1 MSTFDPEESRAP
13 GVWSP
18 VTRDRWF
25 LGVFALSLVTVFVVF
40 GPFLDALILA
50 SATVVVSW
58 PLYEWVRDLVGQR
71 PYLASG
77 ITTVAVVLLVL
88 IPVSLLG
95 VWFVQEASALVLH
108 GVDLVRQGV
117 FRETVEA
124 WVWSAEVPGQE
135 RLSEL
140 LGQDVDLVSLIV
152 EPVQRTALSI
162 GQTVAASLPNLVGS
176 VFGVGLD
183 LFVFLFA
190 VVTLYAEGPRLL
202 KAAGRLSPLR
212 PEYHSRLFEVFRE
225 FSTNLV
231 LGALTTASVQA
242 AIATLAYAVAGAPN
256 LVLLG
261 LLTAAVSFVPIV
273 GTATVWV
280 PVALWVGYEHGWPW
294 GLFVAAW
301 NAILTGSVDNVL
313 RPLLLRGRSPIHP
326 LPIFLSV
333 LGGIYWI
340 GLPGALMGPVAVAM
354 FVALY
359 RIWTDELAAQG
370 IVFLDA
376 TPAPAP
382 PQVLPPPPTQRPPEG
397 WTGVLGIH
405 GAPTPMPASPTAA
418 VQAPKDAA
426 APVLPEETPPE
437 EIAAASAPQERTAA
451 GPTEQRA
458 PLDPPP
464 RAAQPWSS
472 SEYSSDRSS
481 ASSASSASAASSD
494 GTAGSAASGSASGST
509 PSSSSS
515 SGA

>member
-1 MSTFDPEESRAP
+1 MTRLDPDPPTLP
-13 GVWSP
+13 GIWSP

-25 LGVFALSLVTVFVVF
+25 LGVFALSLVAVFVVF

-58 PLYEWVRDLVGQR
+58 PLYEWVRGWTGDR
-71 PYLASG
+71 PYLASAV
-77 ITTVAVVLLVL
+77 TTSAVVLLVL
-88 IPVSLLG
+88 VPVSLLG
-95 VWFVQEASALVLH
+95 VWFVQEASALVLQA
-108 GVDLVRQGV
+108 VELVRVGA
-117 FRETVEA
+117 FRETVES
-124 WVWSAEVPGQE
+124 WVWTAELPSGD
-135 RLSEL
+135 RLTEL
-140 LGQDVDLVSLIV
+140 LGDHVDVVSLIV
-152 EPVQRTALSI
+152 EPVQRTAVSI

-202 KAAGRLSPLR
+202 RAAGRLSPLR
-212 PEYHSRLFEVFRE
+212 PEYHRRLFEVFRE

-242 AIATLAYAVAGAPN
+242 ATATLAYAVAGAPN

-261 LLTAAVSFVPIV
+261 LMTAVFSFIPIV

-280 PVALWVGYEHGWPW
+280 PVALYVGFEEGWAW
-294 GLFVAAW
+294 GAFVALW
-301 NAILTGSVDNVL
+301 NGTLTASVDNVL

-340 GLPGALMGPVAVAM
+340 GLPGALMGPVTVAM

-359 RIWTDELAAQG
+359 RIWTDELAEQG

-382 PQVLPPPPTQRPPEG
+382 PASLPPLPRPEPG
-397 WTGVLGIH
+397 AVLG
-405 GAPTPMPASPTAA
+405 GLGMRPTAT
-418 VQAPKDAA
+418 PSA
-426 APVLPEETPPE
+426 APM
-437 EIAAASAPQERTAA
+437 A
-451 GPTEQRA
+451 
-458 PLDPPP
+458 
-464 RAAQPWSS
+464 
-472 SEYSSDRSS
+472 
-481 ASSASSASAASSD
+481 
-494 GTAGSAASGSASGST
+494 ST
-509 PSSSSS
+509 PTAPAAEPALRPSEEPGPSEPRT
-515 SGA
+515 G